1 MKIVPEVVLV
11 AKDIPVYL
19 ELGWY
24 SNPPCKRFTVSVL
37 GAKATW
43 SQEKKMYEC
52 WRIASPKYSW
62 MHLFECNDTSQ
73 SADRFTQRNDAMFAD
88 TIEELAMNLQLQGEK
103 NVFEIPKNVLLALEK
118 KSDDEWQAATSR
130 SNEVCGDDWR
140 KREQYRN
147 YCERL
152 RSSFRFPFKILKDKC
167 KRLF

>member
-1 MKIVPEVVLV
+1 MKIIPEIVLV
-11 AKDIPVYL
+11 AKNIPVHL

-24 SNPPCKRFTVSVL
+24 NNPPYKCFTVSVL

-62 MHLFECNDTSQ
+62 MHLFDRNDNS

-88 TIEELAMNLQLQGEK
+88 TVEELVMRLQLQGEK

-118 KSDDEWQAATSR
+118 KSDDEWQAAASR
-130 SNEVCGDDWR
+130 SNEVCGDDWDKR
-140 KREQYRN
+140 KEYRSQ
-147 YCERL
+147 CDLL
-152 RSSFRFPFKILKDKC
+152 RSAFRFPFKVLKDKC
-167 KRLF
+167 KRIV